1 MHAYEH
7 MIPKKP
13 TDSLGIC
20 YFHRVDLEVLLACG
34 GSEQR
39 KRLLVR
45 NAAQLQD
52 SAKASS
58 RGLG

>member
-1 MHAYEH
+1 

-20 YFHRVDLEVLLACG
+20 YFHRLDLEVLLACG